1 MADGA
6 NEKRTRPTR
15 PEVRRRIL
23 DAARDVFA
31 ARGIDA
37 ASLDEVA
44 ARAGLTKGAIYS
56 NFAGKDALIYALMDR
71 EVRAREDLAGTAALG
86 SSDAARAV
94 GAAMWEAQGE
104 QAEWQR
110 LFLEFW
116 LRAQRDPD
124 ILVEFAERRRA
135 VRASLARRL
144 AAELDAQG
152 LRSPFS
158 SEELAIAVLA
168 LSNGLALERLTEPE
182 SVPADLLGR
191 LLQRLLD

>member
-1 MADGA
+1 MADRA

-23 DAARDVFA
+23 DAACDVFA

-71 EVRAREDLAGTAALG
+71 EVRAREDLAGTAAVG
-86 SSDAARAV
+86 SSDAARAA
-94 GAAMWEAQGE
+94 GAAMWEVQGE